1 MEIKLS
7 KESASILYVF
17 VVNTNGLYLQEAL
30 GDLFKKEYIKE
41 LNAVFGEIYSQM
53 SSKQKVEE

>member
-30 GDLFKKEYIKE
+30 DDLFKEEYIKE
-41 LNAVFGEIYSQM
+41 LNAVFGEIYSQI
-53 SSKQKVEE
+53 SSKL

>member
-17 VVNTNGLYLQEAL
+17 LVNTNGLYLQEAL
-30 GDLFKKEYIKE
+30 GGRFKEEYIKE
-41 LNAVFGEIYSQM
+41 LNGVFCEIYNQM
-53 SSKQKVEE
+53 K

>member
-30 GDLFKKEYIKE
+30 G
-41 LNAVFGEIYSQM
+41 EIGRASCRERV
-53 SSKQKVEE
+53 SDVV

>member
-17 VVNTNGLYLQEAL
+17 IVNTNGLYLQKAL
-30 GDLFKKEYIKE
+30 GDLFKEEYITE
-41 LNAVFGEIYSQM
+41 LNKVFGEIYNQI
-53 SSKQKVEE
+53 K